1 MDAKFQRPKD
11 QEGAVSVLNE
21 TIKALDLAKISSVPS
36 AKPILDSVGVLL
48 MLIRVR
54 YFLSSVTIWHEFTL
68 V

>member
-11 QEGAVSVLNE
+11 QEGAISVLNE

-36 AKPILDSVGVLL
+36 AKTILDSVGVLL
-48 MLIRVR
+48 ELIRAR
-54 YFLSSVTIWHEFTL
+54 CFLSSVTIRHKLTS